1 VENKTISHSAIERHQ
16 IPEILSMTGTE
27 FKEKTNTIA
36 TYWAGTRE
44 TEVQILPF
52 PAVFIAKT
60 MH

>member
-1 VENKTISHSAIERHQ
+1 
-16 IPEILSMTGTE
+16 MTGTE